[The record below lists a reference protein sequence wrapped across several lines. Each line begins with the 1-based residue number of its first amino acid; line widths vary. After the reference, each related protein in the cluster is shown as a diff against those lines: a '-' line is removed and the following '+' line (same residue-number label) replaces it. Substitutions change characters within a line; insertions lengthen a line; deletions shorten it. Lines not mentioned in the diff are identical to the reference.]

1 MLYLTGATEGD
12 WTRIEASGDGRRR
25 LNVEDNEGAAGG
37 GGIVRRGSE
46 LEVVEGP
53 S

>member
-1 MLYLTGATEGD
+1 MIYLTGATEGD

-25 LNVEDNEGAAGG
+25 LNVEDNEGAGG

-46 LEVVEGP
+46 LEVIEGP